1 MAEVQMADA
10 ETFAFQAEINQL
22 LSLIINTFYSNKE
35 IFLRELIS
43 NSSDVLRPQGSLIRN
58 RIDLSILLA
67 NNALDKIRFESLT
80 DKSKL
85 DGQPELF
92 IRLVPDKANK
102 TLSIIDSGI
111 GMTKADLVNNLGTI
125 ARSGTKEF
133 MEALQ
138 AGADVSMIGQ
148 FGVGFYSAYLVA
160 EKVIVTTKHN
170 DDEQYVWE
178 SQAGGSFTVTRDVDG
193 EPLGRG
199 TKITLF
205 LKEDQLEYLEER
217 RLKDLYGWTAN
228 MERIMKAQA
237 LRDSSMSGY
246 MSSKKTMEI
255 NPDNGIM
262 EELRKRAEVDKNDK
276 SVKDLVMLLFETALL
291 TSGFSLDEP
300 NTFAARIHRML
311 KLGLSIDEDEN
322 VEEDGDMPAL
332 EEDAAEESKMEEV
345 D

>member
-1 MAEVQMADA
+1 MADIPMAET

-43 NSSDVLRPQGSLIRN
+43 NSSD
-58 RIDLSILLA
+58 
-67 NNALDKIRFESLT
+67 ALDKIRFEGLT

-85 DGQPELF
+85 DAQSELF
-92 IRLVPDKANK
+92 IRIVPDKVNK
-102 TLSIIDSGI
+102 TLSVIDSGI
-111 GMTKADLVNNLGTI
+111 GMTKTDLVNNLGTI

-178 SQAGGSFTVTRDVDG
+178 SQAGGSFTVSRDVNG

-205 LKEDQLEYLEER
+205 LKDDQV
-217 RLKDLYGWTAN
+217 
-228 MERIMKAQA
+228 
-237 LRDSSMSGY
+237 
-246 MSSKKTMEI
+246 
-255 NPDNGIM
+255 
-262 EELRKRAEVDKNDK
+262 RAKEVKN
-276 SVKDLVMLLFETALL
+276 VL
-291 TSGFSLDEP
+291 
-300 NTFAARIHRML
+300 
-311 KLGLSIDEDEN
+311 
-322 VEEDGDMPAL
+322 
-332 EEDAAEESKMEEV
+332 
-345 D
+345 